1 MKPDI
6 KEILD
11 NCIKAI
17 ESGEKTVEE
26 CLHIYKD
33 RRSEL
38 EPMLTAATKLVN
50 AGKVLPFP
58 ARKQEIRDKLVAAA
72 DEKHWEEGL
81 EREAIKKAPAGIM
94 RLRTTL
100 VRISLITAVF
110 VLIGGTTLAMAK
122 ESLPGSP
129 FYPVK
134 LALEKAKFELA
145 RDDDTRK
152 RLYVSAAEERLSEL
166 KRIESDSEYY
176 QDLVLSIAEKIEMAD
191 ATLDNEEYEEEF
203 NELIRKNKDV
213 LEGVLEKAPEKAK
226 PAILNALKNIS
237 TDNQSERRTD
247 AQKNNEQENGK
258 DSGVVNKE
266 SRPGGIAKPSQGN
279 NGGSSGEGA
288 RKPGNDKIPNNIET
302 PKPQNNT
309 PLKQFN
315 SNDFGSRGPIKGR
328 E

>member
-11 NCIKAI
+11 NCIEAI
-17 ESGEKTVEE
+17 ESGEKTVDE

-38 EPMLTAATKLVN
+38 EPMLIAATKLVN

-58 ARKQEIRDKLVAAA
+58 TRKQEIRDRLVAEA
-72 DEKHWEEGL
+72 DKKRWEAGL
-81 EREAIKKAPAGIM
+81 EREAVKKTPAGIM

-110 VLIGGTTLAMAK
+110 VLVGGTTLAMAK

-129 FYPVK
+129 LYPVK

-145 RDDDTRK
+145 RNDDTRK

-166 KRIESDSEYY
+166 KRLESDNEYY

-191 ATLDNEEYEEEF
+191 AILDNEEYEEEF
-203 NELIRKNKDV
+203 NEIIKKNKDV
-213 LEGVLEKAPEKAK
+213 LKGVLEKAPEKAK

-237 TDNQSERRTD
+237 ADNQSDGRTE
-247 AQKNNEQENGK
+247 AQKNNEQKSGT

-266 SRPGGIAKPSQGN
+266 SKPGSAAKPSQGS
-279 NGGSSGEGA
+279 NGDSSDEDA
-288 RKPGNDKIPNNIET
+288 RKPEYNKMPNNIEI
-302 PKPQNNT
+302 PKPQNNA

-315 SNDFGSRGPIKGR
+315 SNDFGYRGR
-328 E
+328 